1 MVTKVHVVTAGSTW
15 AVPADW
21 NNSNNSIEALP
32 GGGAG
37 GTPSAVGSGTEY
49 GGGGGAYA
57 KEVNVTLT
65 ASSTVDI
72 QVGVPGVFLVSA
84 PTNSWVKNNAGTKV
98 VQAAAGANS
107 GGGLGAGGLASAS
120 IGSVKYD
127 GGSGGAGSYRSG
139 SGGGGAGG
147 PTGAG
152 KNGSTGAGGAPMGGG
167 GGGGSYGASATTP
180 SAPSSTTGTNGGQG
194 VAGSGAGAGS
204 SSGVGGAG
212 SNGGGGG
219 GGYMNTAT
227 NTGYAGGAGGNGTI
241 WVDTEDSLGTFGP
254 GGGGGGGG
262 GDIGAATTGGAGGAG
277 GWGAGGGAGGAVA
290 SGTKGPV
297 GPGGAGIIVFTWE
310 VAGTPAPTFTGTI
323 PTLTGTQGVALA
335 AQSPTIASYFTG
347 TGITYTVS
355 VALPTGLSISSS
367 TGVISGTP
375 STDTDWSGYVTA
387 TNGGGS
393 DDSNTFAITISAASS
408 PVAFSGTVPAQSGTV
423 GTAYTP
429 LALASYFTGSFTPY
443 TYSVFSGALPGGLS
457 LNTSTGEITGTPTT
471 AGSFSAVVRATDTA
485 TNTANTG
492 TIAWTILAAM
502 ATTVSVTL
510 TTDGSTPAAS
520 LTGLKWAYWDVLTP
534 DLMTTAPLVKGSA
547 ETTDGSGV
555 LTVAITGTTKR
566 VGEVGYLLV
575 TNSDG
580 TTTQG
585 AALRAFAAPVVVS

>member
-1 MVTKVHVVTAGSTW
+1 MTVARISLNTTGTY
-15 AVPADW
+15 
-21 NNSNNSIEALP
+21 P
-32 GGGAG
+32 GTHGGALKDSRLIQHLP
-37 GTPSAVGSGTEY
+37 TYAVGSDADVHFGYFGTTNQRVNAIFEFPLPAAVQSASAINSVTLRMY
-49 GGGGGAYA
+49 VSSVSGAPDFGPFDVHEVLLNFAEDQACWNERTTGVSWGTAGATGGADIGSVLGTFDCTVSSGWMSWSASGIATALNAA
-57 KEVNVTLT
+57 K
-65 ASSTVDI
+65 AS
-72 QVGVPGVFLVSA
+72 GVFRLLIKGGPSVYDLGTQPNNVVLLLSKETADGTRPVLEIDYTAGVSA
-84 PTNSWVKNNAGTKV
+84 P
-98 VQAAAGANS
+98 
-107 GGGLGAGGLASAS
+107 
-120 IGSVKYD
+120 
-127 GGSGGAGSYRSG
+127 
-139 SGGGGAGG
+139 
-147 PTGAG
+147 
-152 KNGSTGAGGAPMGGG
+152 
-167 GGGGSYGASATTP
+167 
-180 SAPSSTTGTNGGQG
+180 
-194 VAGSGAGAGS
+194 
-204 SSGVGGAG
+204 
-212 SNGGGGG
+212 
-219 GGYMNTAT
+219 
-227 NTGYAGGAGGNGTI
+227 
-241 WVDTEDSLGTFGP
+241 
-254 GGGGGGGG
+254 
-262 GDIGAATTGGAGGAG
+262 
-277 GWGAGGGAGGAVA
+277 
-290 SGTKGPV
+290 
-297 GPGGAGIIVFTWE
+297 VFS
-310 VAGTPAPTFTGTI
+310 GTI
-323 PTLTGTQGVALA
+323 PTLTGTQGVAMA

-355 VALPTGLSISSS
+355 TALPAGLSINSG

-375 STDTDWSGYVTA
+375 STGDDWSGYVTA

-510 TTDGSTPAAS
+510 TTDGTTPAAS
-520 LTGLKWAYWDVLTP
+520 LTALKWAYWDVVTP

-555 LTVAITGTTKR
+555 LTVTITGTTKR

-585 AALRAFAAPVVVS
+585 AALRAFAAPVTVS